1 MSKISILMLVLML
14 VVGTIPTA
22 SAVSTL
28 SVGAISYDS
37 TVVKDESIT
46 VTSSVTASSVSGTL
60 TVDVTLTDNSGL
72 FTIPTPTQQ
81 LQFTTD
87 GTKAISWTITATSTG
102 TNAAPFTISASGD
115 DGGFGSKTSASV
127 ITVKDRPIITAT
139 LSSSAS
145 SVVAGDSVVLS
156 YVVSNSASAGA
167 ADATGVTATL
177 TLPSGWS
184 TTDTNPYSLGTIAPA
199 ASKSGSWT
207 VTATSPAASNTF
219 TLSAASTIPGGT
231 VTNTLLITGPS
242 TSTTESSSGSAGAAG
257 GASEESFENIDVKDV
272 AKVYVVVN
280 TEAEYTFTEEEN
292 PIDIVEF
299 KSLVTAG
306 YTNVLVE
313 VLKDTSN
320 LVSTAP
326 PGKVYKNINIWVG
339 SGGWASSKTIANPKI
354 SFSVD
359 KSWISGNDIDP
370 ATVKLLRYTTE
381 WTELKTTKT
390 SDDADKVYYSA
401 ETPGFSPFAI
411 TALTEDGE
419 EITSDASDIE
429 TDVDGSIIS
438 EESAEPEDDE
448 DESGGLPGF
457 EAVIAIGL
465 LGAAYYVHKRRV

>member
-219 TLSAASTIPGGT
+219 TLSAGSTIPGGT
-231 VTNTLLITGPS
+231 VTKTAPITGPS
-242 TSTTESSSGSAGAAG
+242 PAAAEDTSGVAGPIGGSSD
-257 GASEESFENIDVKDV
+257 EPVENVDVKDIST
-272 AKVYVVVN
+272 VYVAVN
-280 TEAEYTFTEEEN
+280 TAAEYTFTGEEN
-292 PIDIVEF
+292 PIDVVEF
-299 KSLVTAG
+299 TSLITAG
-306 YTNVLVE
+306 YLNAVVE
-313 VLKDTSN
+313 VLKDTSD

-326 PGKVYKNINIWVG
+326 PGNVYKNINIWVG
-339 SGGWASSKTIANPKI
+339 AGGWASTQTIADPKI

-359 KSWISGNDIDP
+359 QSWISGNDIDP

-390 SDDADKVYYSA
+390 GEDADNIYYSA

-419 EITSDASDIE
+419 KVTLDAPDIE
-429 TDVDGSIIS
+429 TDVDESIVS
-438 EESAEPEDDE
+438 EESAEPEDE
-448 DESGGLPGF
+448 EESSGLPGF
-457 EAVIAIGL
+457 EAVVAIGL

>member
-1 MSKISILMLVLML
+1 MRKISILMLVLML
-14 VVGTIPTA
+14 VVGTVPTA

-72 FTIPTPTQQ
+72 FNIPTPTQQ

-87 GTKAISWTITATSTG
+87 GTKAVSWTITATSTG

-127 ITVKDRPIITAT
+127 VTVKDRPIITAT

-207 VTATSPAASNTF
+207 VTATSPAESNTF

-231 VTNTLLITGPS
+231 VTDTSLVTGPS
-242 TSTTESSSGSAGAAG
+242 TTTPDTSGGAGAAG
-257 GASEESFENIDVKDV
+257 GVSEESFENIDVKDV
-272 AKVYVVVN
+272 VKVYVAVN

-292 PIDIVEF
+292 PIDVVEF
-299 KSLVTAG
+299 TSLVTAG
-306 YTNVLVE
+306 YTNVVVE
-313 VLKDTSN
+313 VLKDTSD

-339 SGGWASSKTIANPKI
+339 SGGWASTQTIADPKI

-359 KSWISGNDIDP
+359 KSWISGNNVDP
-370 ATVKLLRYTTE
+370 DTVKLLRYTTE
-381 WTELKTTKT
+381 WNELETTKT
-390 SDDADKVYYSA
+390 SEDADKIYYSA

-419 EITSDASDIE
+419 MVTSDALDIE
-429 TDVDGSIIS
+429 TEVDGSIIS
-438 EESAEPEDDE
+438 EESAEPVEE
-448 DESGGLPGF
+448 EESSGLPGF

>member
-1 MSKISILMLVLML
+1 MRKISILMLVLML

-28 SVGAISYDS
+28 TVGAISYDS

-46 VTSSVTASSVSGTL
+46 VTSSVTAASVSGTL

-72 FTIPTPTQQ
+72 FNIPTPTQQ

-87 GTKAISWTITATSTG
+87 GTKAVSWTITATSTG

-115 DGGFGSKTSASV
+115 DGGIGSKTSASV
-127 ITVKDRPIITAT
+127 VTVKDRPILTAT

-156 YVVSNSASAGA
+156 YVISNSASVGA
-167 ADATGVTATL
+167 ADATGVSATL

-231 VTNTLLITGPS
+231 VTDTSSITGPS
-242 TSTTESSSGSAGAAG
+242 DETPTTSSGG
-257 GASEESFENIDVKDV
+257 GGGGGGTSGEAYENIDVKDV
-272 AKVYVVVN
+272 VKVYVAVN

-299 KSLVTAG
+299 MPLVNAG
-306 YTNVLVE
+306 YTNVVVE
-313 VLKDTSN
+313 VLKDTSD

-339 SGGWASSKTIANPKI
+339 SGGWASTQTISDPKI

-359 KSWISGNDIDP
+359 KGWISENDIDP

-390 SDDADKVYYSA
+390 GDDVDKIYYSA

-411 TALTEDGE
+411 AALTEDGE
-419 EITSDASDIE
+419 EVTLGAPDVE
-429 TDVDGSIIS
+429 TEVDESSIS
-438 EESAEPEDDE
+438 EESAEPEEDE
-448 DESGGLPGF
+448 GESGGLPGF
-457 EAVIAIGL
+457 EAIAAIGL